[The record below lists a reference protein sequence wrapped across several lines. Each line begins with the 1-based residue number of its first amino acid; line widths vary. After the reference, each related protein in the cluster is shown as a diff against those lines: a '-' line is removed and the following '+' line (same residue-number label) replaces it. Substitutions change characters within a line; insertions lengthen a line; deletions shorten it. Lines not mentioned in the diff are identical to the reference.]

1 MVTNKAGQG
10 HTVFSA
16 IADPTRRSILDVLRA
31 GELGAGELADRFA
44 VSRPAISRHVR
55 ILARAGL
62 LRQRRD
68 AQRRFYSL
76 RPEALAEVDRW
87 LAPYRL
93 FWAARMTDLKQ
104 VAERV
109 HAAASED
116 DPDEA
121 L

>member
-1 MVTNKAGQG
+1 M
-10 HTVFSA
+10 FSA
-16 IADPTRRSILDVLRA
+16 IADPTRRAILDALRT
-31 GELGAGELADRFA
+31 GELGAGELADRFP

-93 FWAARMTDLKQ
+93 FWAARITDIKH

-109 HAAASED
+109 HAADGEE
-116 DPDEA
+116 DPDETV
-121 L
+121 